1 MRYSSTIRLSEALL
15 TLGTPGLSDSRFTC
29 SRHSC
34 DEEAALTNP
43 LSDDLGTRW
52 ANGKNPSKP
61 KKPQKELKEP
71 VVHYTE
77 LDDEYWRAREIY
89 GRQDG

>member
-1 MRYSSTIRLSEALL
+1 M
-15 TLGTPGLSDSRFTC
+15 
-29 SRHSC
+29 
-34 DEEAALTNP
+34 TNP

-52 ANGKNPSKP
+52 TNGKNPSKP
-61 KKPQKELKEP
+61 KKPQKEPKEP

-77 LDDEYWRAREIY
+77 LDQAHWRIQEIY